1 MRFET
6 QWKISGILPMILIM
20 AACNKTPTTSQ
31 AVVPSNTTATSAS
44 VPHVVAEGRL
54 VTYPNAEAVISAE
67 QKGVIITLPVKEK
80 SKLHKGDLIAEIKA
94 DEIRA
99 ALNEARAKVTEAQ
112 ANLRLA
118 EAEVSR
124 IDLLL
129 QQHLISEQQR
139 DRTMRD
145 RETAVARL
153 NTAQASVHRMEALL
167 AKSRITAPLDG
178 VVILRT
184 VNLGEAVDVG
194 TPVVTVADLNR
205 TRIEAEVDEFDA
217 SRVRVGNT
225 VKVTAEGFPGLTWRG
240 KVEEI
245 PDVVTGRR
253 LKPQDPGRPT
263 DTRVLLVKI
272 SLDEATPLKLGQR
285 VEVAIQGKEQ
295 SNSTAGKN

>member
-1 MRFET
+1 MWRVPDWRTVFLFLMWLCVT
-6 QWKISGILPMILIM
+6 
-20 AACNKTPTTSQ
+20 ACNKSPTTQSV
-31 AVVPSNTTATSAS
+31 ASATNAPPVEIAS
-44 VPHVVAEGRL
+44 HVVAEGRL

-67 QKGVIITLPVKEK
+67 QKGVIVTLPVKEK
-80 SKLHKGDLIAEIKA
+80 SQLHKGDLIAEIKA
-94 DEIRA
+94 DDIRA
-99 ALNEARAKVTEAQ
+99 ALNEARAIVTEAQ

-118 EAEVSR
+118 EAEVTR
-124 IDLLL
+124 VEMLLK
-129 QQHLISEQQR
+129 QHLISEQQR
-139 DRTMRD
+139 DRTLRD
-145 RETAVARL
+145 HETAVARL

-167 AKSRITAPLDG
+167 AKSRITAPIDG
-178 VVILRT
+178 VVISRT

-194 TPVVTVADLNR
+194 TPVVTVANLDR

-217 SRVRVGNT
+217 NRVRVGSD

-272 SLDEATPLKLGQR
+272 SLDESTPLKLGQR
-285 VEVAIQGKEQ
+285 VEVAIQGNDQQKR
-295 SNSTAGKN
+295 SASKN